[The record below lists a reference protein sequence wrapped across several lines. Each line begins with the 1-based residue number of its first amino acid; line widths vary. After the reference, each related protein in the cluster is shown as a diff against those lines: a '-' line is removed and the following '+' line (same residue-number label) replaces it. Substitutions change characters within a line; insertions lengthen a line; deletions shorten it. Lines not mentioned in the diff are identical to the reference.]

1 MPDMGHSSLL
11 VHDDSGAL
19 EEVYIS
25 FWPEMESVLRRV
37 INLWKNRTIRY
48 PASYAEESNS
58 EAGFM
63 QRPADFIVPLD
74 GLRED
79 RIRRGWELL
88 KNSDFDVTS
97 WNCANVS
104 QCLLIAAMERECD
117 EGIQDAVECKL
128 ADLETSQMDSDEM
141 GGVLRYLAGSTLI
154 GCCPED
160 VYRLVLAF
168 EKEFRPPEAKVPVQ
182 AGGARVEGEP

>member
-1 MPDMGHSSLL
+1 MITVYTWLPAAPITILAEGIMPDLGHSSLL
-11 VHDDSGAL
+11 VHDDSGVL
-19 EEVYIS
+19 PDVYVS

-37 INLWKNRTIRY
+37 INLWKNRTRRY

-88 KNSDFDVTS
+88 KDSDFDAAS

-104 QCLLIAAMERECD
+104 QCLLIAAMERERY
-117 EGIQDAVECKL
+117 EGIQDAVECTL
-128 ADLETSQMDSDEM
+128 ADLDRFQMDSDDM
-141 GGVLRYLAGSTLI
+141 GGVLHIRSAPGE
-154 GCCPED
+154 GCQL
-160 VYRLVLAF
+160 RL
-168 EKEFRPPEAKVPVQ
+168 EVPW
-182 AGGARVEGEP
+182 R